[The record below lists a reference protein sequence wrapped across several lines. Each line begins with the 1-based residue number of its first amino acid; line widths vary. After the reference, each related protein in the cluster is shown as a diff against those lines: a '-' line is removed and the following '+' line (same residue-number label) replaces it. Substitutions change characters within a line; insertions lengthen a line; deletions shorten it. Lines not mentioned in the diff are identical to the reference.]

1 MAFYDDKL
9 SHGTIRCDGCQI
21 LVPVESNQCSVC
33 HAYRQTLNRMFLRFE
48 DSTRDTCTELNRVNP
63 QSHTNYRYLS
73 SLEKDK
79 RMKVLHQ
86 QSRVA
91 QQQINRLKKKLKN
104 VIEQRSNFVEEEL
117 HNDLSQIIKDN
128 DDSVKKTFPLEDSF
142 QRVFWESQKRASSLK
157 NAKSMKWD
165 PLMIRWCLYLRHLSS
180 SAYQMLRE
188 SGVICLPSQRTLR
201 DYTYH
206 IQSSIGF
213 SEEVDKYLM
222 DLAKISLCPEREKYV
237 VLLMDEMHIK
247 EDLVYDKH
255 SGIYTNACT
264 RCEGITFL
272 SL

>member
-9 SHGTIRCDGCQI
+9 NRGTIRCDGCQI
-21 LVPVESNQCSVC
+21 LVHGKLNQCSIC
-33 HAYRQTLNRMFLRFE
+33 HAYRQTLNRMLLRLE
-48 DSTRDTCTELNRVNP
+48 DSTRGTCAELNKVHP
-63 QSHTNYRYLS
+63 QIHTNYRCLS
-73 SLEKDK
+73 STEKDQ
-79 RMKVLHQ
+79 RMKRLHQ
-86 QSRVA
+86 QSRVI
-91 QQQINRLKKKLKN
+91 QQQVNRLKNKLEK
-104 VIEQRSNFVEEEL
+104 VIEQRSNFVEDEL

-142 QRVFWESQKRASSLK
+142 EQVFWESQKRAASLK

-188 SGVICLPSQRTLR
+188 SGVIYLPSQRTLR

-213 SEEVDKYLM
+213 SDEVDKYLM
-222 DLAKISLCPEREKYV
+222 DIANINSCPERDKYV
-237 VLLMDEMHIK
+237 ILLMNEMHVK

-255 SGIYTNACT
+255 SGIYTCT
-264 RCEGITFL
+264 CTIGETC
-272 SL
+272 